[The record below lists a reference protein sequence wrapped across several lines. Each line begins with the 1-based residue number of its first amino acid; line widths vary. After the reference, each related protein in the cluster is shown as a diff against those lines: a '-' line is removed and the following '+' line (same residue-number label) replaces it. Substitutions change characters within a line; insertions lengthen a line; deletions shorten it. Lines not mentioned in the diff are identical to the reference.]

1 MIRIRR
7 VPDDLAAANAAAVAQ
22 VQAILREQFPTAGAI
37 ESAGIPELLRNPF
50 KKKLRTLLFVAEDGE
65 DQVKGFALVMYA
77 PDLNFIYLD
86 YLATQL
92 GRGGHGIGAAL
103 YERVREEAAA
113 LDCVGIFI
121 ECLPDN
127 PALCSDPVATLK
139 ANADRLRFYEQ
150 FGARPII
157 GTKYD
162 MTIEPNLEN
171 PPYLVFDGLGRE
183 MLPDRKRTQAMVRAI
198 LERKY
203 GELCPPE
210 YTDMVVKSIQDDPI
224 RLRPLRYLRREPEP
238 TKAAPRPVADRIPLV
253 VNDKHE
259 IHHVKDR
266 GYVEAPVR
274 ISAILRELEQAVPF
288 ERLPPRTFSEDHIR
302 AVHAGAFVDYLR
314 RACALVPAGKS
325 IYPYVFPI
333 RNTKRPPKELPLRAG
348 YFCIDT
354 FTPLNANAWLAARRA
369 VDCTLTAAERVLSG
383 ARFAYSLVR
392 PPGHHAERRAF
403 GGFCYLNNTAI
414 AANYFSRYGRVAVLD
429 VDYHHGNGTQDIF
442 WTRSDVLTISIHGHP
457 SFAYPYFSGFADEV
471 GEGAGKGFNLNLPLP
486 ESVDPETYRAVLAAA
501 VSRIERFQPAFV
513 VLSLGYDTAA
523 GDPTGSWRHRPAD
536 FRKIGEAVGALGYPT
551 LVVQEG
557 GYRTRTL
564 GSNARAFFTGLWE
577 SGNKTPLRAP
587 RRPTRQIPAPT
598 PAPVPMPAAAQLE
611 GAT

>member
-1 MIRIRR
+1 MIRIRP
-7 VPDDLAAANAAAVAQ
+7 VPDDTAAANAAAVAQ
-22 VQAILREQFPTAGAI
+22 VQTILRMQFPTATPNEA
-37 ESAGIPELLRNPF
+37 AGIPELLRNPL
-50 KKKLRTLLFVAEDGE
+50 KKRLRTQLFVAEDGE
-65 DQVKGFALVMYA
+65 EHVKGFALVMHV

-86 YLATQL
+86 YLATQP
-92 GRGGHGIGAAL
+92 GRGGHGVGAAL
-103 YERVREEAAA
+103 YERVREEAAV
-113 LDCVGIFI
+113 LDVVGIFI

-127 PALCSDPVATLK
+127 PVLCSDPVLIK
-139 ANADRLRFYEQ
+139 PNADRLRFYEQ

-157 GTKYD
+157 GTKYE
-162 MTIEPNLEN
+162 MPIEPNLEN
-171 PPYLVFDGLGRE
+171 PPYLVFDGLGRSV
-183 MLPDRKRTQAMVRAI
+183 LPDCRRAQAMVRAI

-203 GELCPPE
+203 GELCPPS
-210 YTDMVVKSIQDDPI
+210 YVDLVVKSFLDDPI
-224 RLRPLRYLRREPEP
+224 RLRPVRYLRREPEP
-238 TKAAPRPVADRIPLV
+238 AKAVPRPPTDRIPLV
-253 VNDKHE
+253 VNDKHA

-266 GYVEAPVR
+266 GYVEAPIR
-274 ISAILRELEQAVPF
+274 ISAILRELEQALPF
-288 ERLPPRTFSEDHIR
+288 DRLLPRTFSEDHIR
-302 AVHAGAFVDYLR
+302 AVHAGSFVDYLR

-354 FTPLNANAWLAARRA
+354 FTPLNGNAWLAARRA

-403 GGFCYLNNTAI
+403 GGFCYLNNAAI

-429 VDYHHGNGTQDIF
+429 IDYHHGNGTQDIF
-442 WTRSDVLTISIHGHP
+442 WQRADVLTISIHGHP
-457 SFAYPYFSGFADEV
+457 SSAYPYFSGFADEV

-486 ESVDPETYRAVLAAA
+486 ENAEPDAYRAALATAL
-501 VSRIERFQPAFV
+501 SRIERFAPAFL

-536 FRKIGEAVGALGYPT
+536 FRRIGESIGALGYPT

-564 GSNARAFFTGLWE
+564 GANARAFFSGLWD
-577 SGNKTPLRAP
+577 SAGKTPLRVP
-587 RRPTRQIPAPT
+587 RRT
-598 PAPVPMPAAAQLE
+598 PRVLTTAPVAAPP
-611 GAT
+611 

>member
-1 MIRIRR
+1 
-7 VPDDLAAANAAAVAQ
+7 
-22 VQAILREQFPTAGAI
+22 
-37 ESAGIPELLRNPF
+37 
-50 KKKLRTLLFVAEDGE
+50 
-65 DQVKGFALVMYA
+65 
-77 PDLNFIYLD
+77 
-86 YLATQL
+86 
-92 GRGGHGIGAAL
+92 
-103 YERVREEAAA
+103 
-113 LDCVGIFI
+113 
-121 ECLPDN
+121 
-127 PALCSDPVATLK
+127 
-139 ANADRLRFYEQ
+139 
-150 FGARPII
+150 
-157 GTKYD
+157 
-162 MTIEPNLEN
+162 
-171 PPYLVFDGLGRE
+171 
-183 MLPDRKRTQAMVRAI
+183 MVRAI

-210 YTDMVVKSIQDDPI
+210 YTDMVVKSFQDDPI

-238 TKAAPRPVADRIPLV
+238 AKAAPRPVADRIPLV
-253 VNDKHE
+253 VNDKHQ

-314 RACALVPAGKS
+314 RACALVPSGKS

-383 ARFAYSLVR
+383 ARFAYALVR

-414 AANYFSRYGRVAVLD
+414 AAHYFSRYGRVAVLD

-486 ESVDPETYRAVLAAA
+486 ENAEPDAYRAVLVTALF
-501 VSRIERFQPAFV
+501 RIERFAPAHV

-564 GSNARAFFTGLWE
+564 GTNARAFFSGLWE
-577 SGNKTPLRAP
+577 SGTRRRCAARAAYRV
-587 RRPTRQIPAPT
+587 RRRHPCRCRCRRSSSCDAGSGRSGNL
-598 PAPVPMPAAAQLE
+598 AQRSLHSRRE
-611 GAT
+611 S